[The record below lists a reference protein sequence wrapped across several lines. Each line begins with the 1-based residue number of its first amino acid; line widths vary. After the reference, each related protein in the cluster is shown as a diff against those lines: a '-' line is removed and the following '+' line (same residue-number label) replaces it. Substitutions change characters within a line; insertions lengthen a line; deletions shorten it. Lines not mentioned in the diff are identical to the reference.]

1 MYPVCPPDCMLGL
14 GLVCHSQCG
23 GEVCISLISLLVPF
37 LHFASTRK
45 YYCTKSTNP
54 QWTTGRTYH
63 GTGVPAIASMWHR

>member
-23 GEVCISLISLLVPF
+23 GEVCISLISLVSTF
-37 LHFASTRK
+37 FTFRYSTRK

-54 QWTTGRTYH
+54 Q
-63 GTGVPAIASMWHR
+63 